1 VRFHEHFNSAKK
13 KKKKKRIKENK
24 KKDLLFPEHKFLGES
39 NRCEC
44 NRYGVHLWYYSHYA
58 HINICFGGMIVIA
71 LRVKYML
78 IINNVLMID
87 KI

>member
-1 VRFHEHFNSAKK
+1 
-13 KKKKKRIKENK
+13 
-24 KKDLLFPEHKFLGES
+24 
-39 NRCEC
+39 
-44 NRYGVHLWYYSHYA
+44 VHLWYYSHYA